1 MSDADYINEDEGLR
15 LCGGSSELYHAVIE
29 TYLKGI
35 PALKSRILAD
45 QSGDIADYTIAVHAQ
60 KSSSR
65 SIGAGRI
72 GDMAYECELAGK
84 ADDHSKIDALTNPL
98 LDELDGLGAYL
109 EKMLDHDSAD
119 AGSIDAGSIDAG
131 SIDAGSIDA
140 GSTDAGSI
148 DAGSIDA
155 GSIDASS
162 GYAGSCENVDANE
175 DAGDA
180 CTGYANENAG
190 DACAG
195 YACKDAE
202 NLNGYNEAE
211 VISLVND
218 IKSALHAFDSDLV
231 LKKINRLSGISFSQE
246 AADIIEES
254 RNDIDFFDYDGVK
267 DCIERLCA
275 VLGI

>member
-1 MSDADYINEDEGLR
+1 MMVTMMSDADYINEDEGLR

-45 QSGDIADYTIAVHAQ
+45 QSGDIADYTIAVHAL
-60 KSSSR
+60 KRSSR
-65 SIGAGRI
+65 SIGAVRL

-98 LDELDGLGAYL
+98 LDELGKLGAYL
-109 EKMLDHDSAD
+109 EKLLGHDSAD
-119 AGSIDAGSIDAG
+119 SGSIDV
-131 SIDAGSIDA
+131 
-140 GSTDAGSI
+140 
-148 DAGSIDA
+148 GSIDA

-162 GYAGSCENVDANE
+162 IDAGSGYAGSRENVDANE
-175 DAGDA
+175 NAGGA
-180 CTGYANENAG
+180 STGYAS
-190 DACAG
+190 
-195 YACKDAE
+195 KDTE
-202 NLNGYNEAE
+202 KLHGYNEAE

-218 IKSALHAFDSDLV
+218 IKSSLHAFDSDLV

-246 AADIIEES
+246 ATDIIEES

>member
-45 QSGDIADYTIAVHAQ
+45 QSGDIADYTIAVHAL

-119 AGSIDAGSIDAG
+119 SGSIDV
-131 SIDAGSIDA
+131 
-140 GSTDAGSI
+140 
-148 DAGSIDA
+148 GSIDA

-162 GYAGSCENVDANE
+162 IDAGSGYAGSRENVDANE
-175 DAGDA
+175 NAGGA
-180 CTGYANENAG
+180 STGYAS
-190 DACAG
+190 
-195 YACKDAE
+195 KDTE
-202 NLNGYNEAE
+202 KLHGYNEAE

-218 IKSALHAFDSDLV
+218 IKSSLHAFDSDLV

-254 RNDIDFFDYDGVK
+254 RNYIEFFDYDGVK
-267 DCIERLCA
+267 DCIERLCT

>member
-1 MSDADYINEDEGLR
+1 MMVTMMSDADYINEDEGLR

-45 QSGDIADYTIAVHAQ
+45 QSGDIADYTIAVHAL
-60 KSSSR
+60 KRSSR
-65 SIGAGRI
+65 SIGAVRL

-98 LDELDGLGAYL
+98 LDELDGLGTYL
-109 EKMLDHDSAD
+109 EKLLGHDSAD
-119 AGSIDAGSIDAG
+119 AGSIDAGS
-131 SIDAGSIDA
+131 
-140 GSTDAGSI
+140 T
-148 DAGSIDA
+148 DA

-246 AADIIEES
+246 ATDIIEES

>member
-1 MSDADYINEDEGLR
+1 MMVTMMSDADYINEDEGLR

-45 QSGDIADYTIAVHAQ
+45 QSGDIADYTIAVHAL

-98 LDELDGLGAYL
+98 LDELGKLGAYL
-109 EKMLDHDSAD
+109 EKLLGHDSAD
-119 AGSIDAGSIDAG
+119 SGSIDV
-131 SIDAGSIDA
+131 
-140 GSTDAGSI
+140 
-148 DAGSIDA
+148 GSIDA

-162 GYAGSCENVDANE
+162 IDAGSGYAGSRENVDANE
-175 DAGDA
+175 NAGGA
-180 CTGYANENAG
+180 STGYAS
-190 DACAG
+190 
-195 YACKDAE
+195 KDTE
-202 NLNGYNEAE
+202 KLHGYNEAE

-218 IKSALHAFDSDLV
+218 IKSSLHAFDSDLV

-254 RNDIDFFDYDGVK
+254 RNDIEFFDYDGVK

>member
-45 QSGDIADYTIAVHAQ
+45 QSGDIADYTIAVHAL

-119 AGSIDAGSIDAG
+119 SGSIDV
-131 SIDAGSIDA
+131 
-140 GSTDAGSI
+140 
-148 DAGSIDA
+148 GSIDA

-162 GYAGSCENVDANE
+162 IDAGSGYAGSRENVDANE
-175 DAGDA
+175 NAGGA
-180 CTGYANENAG
+180 STGYAS
-190 DACAG
+190 
-195 YACKDAE
+195 KDTE
-202 NLNGYNEAE
+202 KLHGYNEAE

-218 IKSALHAFDSDLV
+218 IKSSLHAFDSDLV

-246 AADIIEES
+246 ATDIIEES

>member
-45 QSGDIADYTIAVHAQ
+45 QSGDIADYTIAVHAL

-119 AGSIDAGSIDAG
+119 SGSIDV
-131 SIDAGSIDA
+131 
-140 GSTDAGSI
+140 
-148 DAGSIDA
+148 GSIDA

-162 GYAGSCENVDANE
+162 IDAGSGYAGSRENVDANE
-175 DAGDA
+175 NAGGA
-180 CTGYANENAG
+180 STGYAS
-190 DACAG
+190 
-195 YACKDAE
+195 KDTE
-202 NLNGYNEAE
+202 KLHGYNEAE

-246 AADIIEES
+246 ATDIIEES

>member
-45 QSGDIADYTIAVHAQ
+45 QSGDIADYTIAVHAL

-140 GSTDAGSI
+140 GS
-148 DAGSIDA
+148 
-155 GSIDASS
+155 IDASS

-190 DACAG
+190 DACAR

>member
-1 MSDADYINEDEGLR
+1 MMSDADYINEDEGLR

-45 QSGDIADYTIAVHAQ
+45 QSGDIADYTIAVHAL
-60 KSSSR
+60 KRSSR
-65 SIGAGRI
+65 SIGAVRL

-98 LDELDGLGAYL
+98 LDELGKLGAYL
-109 EKMLDHDSAD
+109 EKLLGHDSAD
-119 AGSIDAGSIDAG
+119 SGSIDV
-131 SIDAGSIDA
+131 
-140 GSTDAGSI
+140 
-148 DAGSIDA
+148 GSIDA

-162 GYAGSCENVDANE
+162 IDAGSGYVGSRENVDANE
-175 DAGDA
+175 NAGGA
-180 CTGYANENAG
+180 STGYAS
-190 DACAG
+190 
-195 YACKDAE
+195 KDTE
-202 NLNGYNEAE
+202 KLHGYNEAE

-218 IKSALHAFDSDLV
+218 IKSSLHAFDSDLV

-246 AADIIEES
+246 ATDIIEES

>member
-45 QSGDIADYTIAVHAQ
+45 QSGDIADYTIAVHAL
-60 KSSSR
+60 KRSSR
-65 SIGAGRI
+65 SIGAVRL

-98 LDELDGLGAYL
+98 LDELDGLGTYL
-109 EKMLDHDSAD
+109 EKLLGHDSAD
-119 AGSIDAGSIDAG
+119 AGSIDAGS
-131 SIDAGSIDA
+131 
-140 GSTDAGSI
+140 T
-148 DAGSIDA
+148 DA

-175 DAGDA
+175 NAGGA
-180 CTGYANENAG
+180 STGYAS
-190 DACAG
+190 
-195 YACKDAE
+195 KDTE
-202 NLNGYNEAE
+202 KLHGYNEAE

-218 IKSALHAFDSDLV
+218 IKSSLHAFDSDLV